1 MSLEQYNSLMSGMLN
16 QQHTLAKLRTKIE
29 GRKGKIYWGC
39 KRFKHLAYN
48 CRNKNMEEKKK
59 PISQN
64 KFEVIVSRMI
74 QCRVGKEVKVRRQ
87 EIIEEVK
94 CFRCWGVGYL
104 KWKYPNIV
112 VEKKKRRKKET
123 AYITRPQKAQ
133 QERRLACSI

>member
-39 KRFKHLAYN
+39 KRFEYLAYN
-48 CRNKNMEEKKK
+48 CRNKNIEEKKK

-74 QCRVGKEVKVRRQ
+74 QCRVGKEVKVR
-87 EIIEEVK
+87 
-94 CFRCWGVGYL
+94 
-104 KWKYPNIV
+104 
-112 VEKKKRRKKET
+112 
-123 AYITRPQKAQ
+123 
-133 QERRLACSI
+133 